1 MVVVTMSAYLK
12 GEGITLAATRP
23 LIWAMSASRCALTSS
38 HTWAGRET
46 CLSLGKT
53 QTGICA
59 GRPSV
64 LLSPQPHPQGRG
76 VPGLQPLTNLS
87 HAGIVNEAGVGTSTG
102 YDEPRSEEPS
112 GRRQLVVVDEAGL
125 GLEKQITS

>member
-1 MVVVTMSAYLK
+1 MSAYLK

-46 CLSLGKT
+46 G
-53 QTGICA
+53 
-59 GRPSV
+59 
-64 LLSPQPHPQGRG
+64 LSPEKAQIGIYRAAVLPHPCPQGRG
-76 VPGLQPLTNLS
+76 VPALQSSTNLS
-87 HAGIVNEAGVGTSTG
+87 YAGIVNEAGVGTSAS

-112 GRRQLVVVDEAGL
+112 GQRQLVVVNEASL
-125 GLEKQITS
+125 GLDRQRIG